1 MGHRLVQTRR
11 GEILPAGCNTDLS
24 LRCPRINPDT
34 RGGLQALFLFPC
46 TPERKKGVPVLL
58 HPGGPTPP
66 PHIHTNKESCGWQ
79 NGPSTGAA
87 RAQGTQ
93 KFEPKVGSS
102 RGEKQKVRGWL
113 GAVLAEGIQVV
124 LFRRWMSM
132 QMP

>member
-66 PHIHTNKESCGWQ
+66 PPPTYTLIKKAVG
-79 NGPSTGAA
+79 GRMVP
-87 RAQGTQ
+87 AQELP
-93 KFEPKVGSS
+93 EPKGLRSSSPRWGPVGERSK
-102 RGEKQKVRGWL
+102 R
-113 GAVLAEGIQVV
+113 
-124 LFRRWMSM
+124 
-132 QMP
+132 